1 MEEREELRAAEPEA
15 HETPAQTEQP
25 EHKPVSIQEG
35 RDRTRRNIMHTVCGV
50 YLAYLAYKLAAGLP
64 ELVAS
69 GGWKSSSAIISLA
82 GTIVFTVTAV
92 LLLVNVVRRVIRE
105 AKEAKETKEENE

>member
-15 HETPAQTEQP
+15 HEAPVQAEQP
-25 EHKPVSIQEG
+25 ARKPVSIQEG
-35 RDRTRRNIMHTVCGV
+35 RDRTRRNIMHTVCGA

-69 GGWKSSSAIISLA
+69 GGWKSSGAIISLV
-82 GTIVFTVTAV
+82 GTIVFTVTAA

-105 AKEAKETKEENE
+105 AKEAKEENE